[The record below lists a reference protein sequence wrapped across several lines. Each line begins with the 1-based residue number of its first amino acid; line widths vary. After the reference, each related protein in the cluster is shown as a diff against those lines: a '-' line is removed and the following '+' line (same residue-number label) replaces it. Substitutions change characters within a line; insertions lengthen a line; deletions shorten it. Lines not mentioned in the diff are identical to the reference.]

1 MTPKQCMEA
10 RGLLGWSPYRLAGL
24 TRLPESFV
32 QVFIRTGRAGV
43 GRTQTSAKR
52 LAAARRVLERPA
64 LCSQLGDGLGVKL
77 RKRE

>member
-10 RGLLGWSPYRLAGL
+10 RGLLGWSHYRLAGL

-43 GRTQTSAKR
+43 DAHKPRLRGWLLHAVCLSGRRCVRNWGTGSA
-52 LAAARRVLERPA
+52 
-64 LCSQLGDGLGVKL
+64 
-77 RKRE
+77 